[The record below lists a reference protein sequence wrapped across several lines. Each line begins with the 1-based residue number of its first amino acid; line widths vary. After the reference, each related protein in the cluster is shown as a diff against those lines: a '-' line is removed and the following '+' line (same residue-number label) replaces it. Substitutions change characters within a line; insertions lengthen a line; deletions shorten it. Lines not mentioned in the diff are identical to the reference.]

1 MNTPPNNVPSSR
13 WFVAFTFA
21 LVIQAAL
28 FGYWAGSLNA
38 SVAALTRTV
47 TELRQDV
54 ANHIDK
60 R

>member
-1 MNTPPNNVPSSR
+1 METTPANVPSTR
-13 WFVAFTFA
+13 WFIAFTFA
-21 LVIQAAL
+21 LVIQAAM

-38 SVAALTRTV
+38 SLTALTRTV